1 MNLFDPYLAVAQKMP
16 SHKYHIQMFSMHG
29 LLRAKNMQLGHDADT
44 GGQIKYVVEL
54 CHALSQSENV
64 KQVELFTRLI
74 RDKAVSED
82 YAHPVEQVNDKFSIV
97 RVQCGGK
104 KYMRKEL
111 LWPHLDEYVDK
122 TIKYI
127 KRQNAI
133 ADIVHGHYP
142 DAGYVAMQ
150 LAEIF
155 GIPFVYT
162 GHSLGRSKLK
172 RLLNEG
178 MQEKDIIRKYRIDYR
193 IQMEEEVLKK
203 ADLIVTSTH
212 QEVDDQYGQYH
223 HKDMPKYHVI
233 PPGLDI
239 QKFYPF
245 YHDLLPETAK
255 DEIELYAQASV
266 LEELNRFFMHPD
278 RPVILS
284 LCRPDKRKN
293 IAGLIKA
300 YGEDLELQSMANLAV
315 FAGIRK
321 DITEMEENER
331 DVLTEILLL
340 MDKYDLY
347 GKIAIPKKHDFEHEV
362 PELYRIAAEK
372 KGVFVNSALTE
383 PFGLTLIE
391 AAACGLPIIA
401 PDDGG
406 PRDIVK
412 NCQCGILV
420 NTTDSKAIAGAIKQI
435 ITNGERWKRYSKAG
449 IMNIRKHYTWKS
461 HATSYIKQINRIWA
475 DQAEEKMKVAEP
487 SDAIG
492 RRLAGLNYFFIANID
507 NTLISDSNAH
517 LPALL
522 DLLEKNREHI
532 GFGLATGR
540 SVGSATEFLKK
551 HHVPLPDVLITSV
564 GAEIYYGKNLH
575 YGRGWET
582 HISARWNR
590 EKIVN
595 LLEGFAF
602 LKPQKAEAQRPF
614 KISYQIEPGKDRL
627 AMIHERLLRNQCRY
641 NLIHSQDRYL
651 DILPFRASKGKAI
664 RYLSYKWEIPLG
676 NFLVC
681 GDSGN
686 DEEMLRGEPLGVV
699 VGNYSPEL
707 KKLMGLRGIYFAKQ
721 KYCAG
726 ILEGIKR
733 YQFIEKATQHQG
745 LRDF

>member
-1 MNLFDPYLAVAQKMP
+1 
-16 SHKYHIQMFSMHG
+16 MFSVHG
-29 LLRAKNMQLGHDADT
+29 LLRAENMQLGHDADT

-54 CHALSQSENV
+54 CNALSQSENV
-64 KQVELFTRLI
+64 ERVELFTRLI
-74 RDKAVSED
+74 DDRALSED
-82 YAHPVEQVNDKFSIV
+82 YARPIERVNDKFSIV
-97 RVQCGGK
+97 RIQCGGK

-127 KRQNAI
+127 KRQNAVP
-133 ADIVHGHYP
+133 DIVHGHYP

-155 GIPFVYT
+155 GTPFVYT
-162 GHSLGRSKLK
+162 GHSLGRLKMK
-172 RLLNEG
+172 RLTDEG
-178 MQEKDIIRKYRIDYR
+178 MPEEVINKKYKIDYR

-203 ADLIVTSTH
+203 ADLIITSTH
-212 QEVDDQYGQYH
+212 QEVTEQYGQYQN
-223 HKDMPKYHVI
+223 KDIPKYKVM
-233 PPGLDI
+233 PPGLDVD
-239 QKFYPF
+239 KFYPF
-245 YHDLLPETAK
+245 YHDMLPETDK
-255 DEIELYAQASV
+255 EEIELYAQASI

-300 YGEDLELQSMANLAV
+300 YGEDLELRSMANLAV

-321 DITEMEENER
+321 DISEMEENER

-372 KGVFVNSALTE
+372 KGVFVNSALSE

-391 AAACGLPIIA
+391 AASCGLPIVA

-406 PRDIVK
+406 PRDIIK
-412 NCQCGILV
+412 NCPSGILV
-420 NTTDSKAIAGAIKQI
+420 DTTDTKALADAVKKI
-435 ITNGERWKRYSKAG
+435 ITDNEKWKQYSKAG
-449 IMNIRKHYTWKS
+449 IMSIRKHYTWEN
-461 HATSYIKQINRIWA
+461 HATSYMKQISRIFA
-475 DQAEEKMKVAEP
+475 DQDEEKMQVAVP

-492 RRLAGLNYFFIANID
+492 RRLAKLNYFIVANID
-507 NTLISDSNAH
+507 NTLVGDNNQH
-517 LPALL
+517 LTEFLTLL
-522 DLLEKNREHI
+522 QKNREHV

-540 SVGSATEFLKK
+540 TIESATEFLKK
-551 HHVPLPDVLITSV
+551 QHVPLPDVLIAAV

-575 YGRGWET
+575 HGRGWET
-582 HISARWNR
+582 HISAKWNR
-590 EKIVN
+590 DKIVD
-595 LLEGFAF
+595 LLKDLTF
-602 LKPQKAEAQRPF
+602 LEYQPAEAQRHF
-614 KISYQIEPGKDRL
+614 KISYEIEPGKDRL

-641 NLIHSQDRYL
+641 NLIYTQDRYL
-651 DILPFRASKGKAI
+651 DILPYRASKGKAI

-686 DEEMLRGEPLGVV
+686 DEEMLRGDPRGVV

-707 KKLMGLRGIYFAKQ
+707 KKLKGIRGIYFARQ
-721 KYCAG
+721 KYSGG
-726 ILEGIKR
+726 IIEGIKR
-733 YQFIEKATQHQG
+733 YQFIEKAT
-745 LRDF
+745 RR

>member
-1 MNLFDPYLAVAQKMP
+1 MTPQKF
-16 SHKYHIQMFSMHG
+16 HIQMFSIHG
-29 LLRAKNMQLGHDADT
+29 LLRAENMQLGHDADT
-44 GGQIKYVVEL
+44 GGQIKYAVEL
-54 CHALSQSENV
+54 CDALSQSENV
-64 KQVELFTRLI
+64 KRVELFTRLI
-74 RDKAVSED
+74 HDKAISED
-82 YAHPVEQVNDKFSIV
+82 YAQSVEHVNDKFSIV
-97 RVQCGGK
+97 RIQCGGK

-133 ADIVHGHYP
+133 PDIVQGHYP
-142 DAGYVAMQ
+142 DGGYVAMQ

-155 GIPFVYT
+155 GTPFVYT
-162 GHSLGRSKLK
+162 GHSLGRSKLN
-172 RLLNEG
+172 RLINEG
-178 MQEKDIIRKYRIDYR
+178 MKKKDIIRKYKIDYR
-193 IQMEEEVLKK
+193 IQIEEEVLKK
-203 ADLIVTSTH
+203 ADLIIASTH
-212 QEVDDQYGQYH
+212 QEVTEQYGQYDN
-223 HKDMPKYHVI
+223 KDIPKYHVI

-239 QKFYPF
+239 EKFYPF
-245 YHDLLPETAK
+245 YHDILPETSK
-255 DEIELYAQASV
+255 EEIELYAQASMI
-266 LEELNRFFMHPD
+266 EELNRFFLQPD

-321 DITEMEENER
+321 DITKMEDNER

-347 GKIAIPKKHDFEHEV
+347 GKIAIPKKHNFEHEV

-391 AAACGLPIIA
+391 AAACGLPILA

-420 NTTDSKAIAGAIKQI
+420 NTTDTKAIADAVKQI
-435 ITNGERWKRYSKAG
+435 ITDSEKWKRYSKNG
-449 IMNIRKHYTWKS
+449 IMNIRKHYTWDS
-461 HATSYIKQINRIWA
+461 HATSYMKQISRIFA
-475 DQAEEKMKVAEP
+475 DQGEEKMKVAVP

-492 RRLAGLNYFFIANID
+492 RRLAGLNYFIIANID
-507 NTLISDSNAH
+507 KTLVGDSNEH

-522 DLLEKNREHI
+522 TLLQENREYI

-540 SVGSATEFLKK
+540 TIETASAFLEK
-551 HHVPLPDVLITSV
+551 HHIPLPDVLITSV

-575 YGRGWET
+575 DGRGWET
-582 HISARWNR
+582 HISAKWNR
-590 EKIVN
+590 EKIVD
-595 LLEGFAF
+595 LLEDFAF
-602 LKPQKAEAQRPF
+602 LKYQKAETQRRF
-614 KISYQIEPGKDRL
+614 KISYELEPGKDRL
-627 AMIHERLLRNQCRY
+627 AMIHERLLKNQCRY
-641 NLIHSQDRYL
+641 NLIYSLERYL

-707 KKLMGLRGIYFAKQ
+707 KKLKGIRGIFFAGQ
-721 KYCAG
+721 KYSGG
-726 ILEGIKR
+726 ILDGIKR
-733 YQFIEKATQHQG
+733 YKFIEKATQP
-745 LRDF
+745 L

>member
-1 MNLFDPYLAVAQKMP
+1 
-16 SHKYHIQMFSMHG
+16 
-29 LLRAKNMQLGHDADT
+29 
-44 GGQIKYVVEL
+44 
-54 CHALSQSENV
+54 
-64 KQVELFTRLI
+64 
-74 RDKAVSED
+74 
-82 YAHPVEQVNDKFSIV
+82 
-97 RVQCGGK
+97 
-104 KYMRKEL
+104 MRKEL

-133 ADIVHGHYP
+133 PDIVHGHYP

-155 GIPFVYT
+155 GIAFVYT
-162 GHSLGRSKLK
+162 GHSLGRSKMKQLIDD
-172 RLLNEG
+172 G
-178 MQEKDIIRKYRIDYR
+178 MKAEVINKKYKIDHR

-203 ADLIVTSTH
+203 ADLIITSTH
-212 QEVDDQYGQYH
+212 QEISEQYGQYDN
-223 HKDMPKYHVI
+223 KDIPKYQVI
-233 PPGLDI
+233 PPGLDVE
-239 QKFYPF
+239 KFYPF
-245 YHDLLPETAK
+245 YHDLLPETDK
-255 DEIELYAQASV
+255 DEIELYAQASI

-278 RPVILS
+278 RPVVLS

-321 DITEMEENER
+321 DITAMEDNER

-347 GKIAIPKKHDFEHEV
+347 GKIAIPKRHDFEHEV

-391 AAACGLPIIA
+391 AAACGLPIVA

-406 PRDIVK
+406 PRDILK
-412 NCQCGILV
+412 NCPCGVLV
-420 NTTDSKAIAGAIKQI
+420 DTTDTKAIANATKQI
-435 ITNGERWKRYSKAG
+435 ISDSEKWKQYSKAG
-449 IMNIRKHYTWKS
+449 IMNIRKHYTWES
-461 HATSYIKQINRIWA
+461 HATSYMKQISRIFS
-475 DQAEEKMKVAEP
+475 DQDEEKMKVAVP

-492 RRLAGLNYFFIANID
+492 RRLARLNYFIIANID
-507 NTLISDSNAH
+507 NTLIGDSNEH
-517 LPALL
+517 LPELLALL
-522 DLLEKNREHI
+522 QENRDHI

-540 SVGSATEFLKK
+540 TRESATRFLKK
-551 HHVPLPDVLITSV
+551 QHVSLPDVLITAV
-564 GAEIYYGKNLH
+564 GAEIYYGNNLH
-575 YGRGWET
+575 HGRGWET

-590 EKIVN
+590 DMIVD
-595 LLEGFAF
+595 LLKGLTF
-602 LKPQKAEAQRPF
+602 LQYQPAEAQRPF
-614 KISYQIEPGKDRL
+614 KISYEIQPGKDRL
-627 AMIHERLLRNQCRY
+627 AMIHERLLKNQCRY
-641 NLIHSQDRYL
+641 NLIYSQNRYL
-651 DILPFRASKGKAI
+651 DILPYRASKGKAI

-707 KKLMGLRGIYFAKQ
+707 KKLKGIRSIYFAKQ
-721 KYCAG
+721 EYSGG
-726 ILEGIKR
+726 ILEGIER
-733 YQFIEKATQHQG
+733 YQFIKKATQ
-745 LRDF
+745 R

>member
-1 MNLFDPYLAVAQKMP
+1 MTPQKF
-16 SHKYHIQMFSMHG
+16 HIQMFSIHG
-29 LLRAKNMQLGHDADT
+29 LLRAENMQLGHDADT
-44 GGQIKYVVEL
+44 GGQIKYAVEL
-54 CHALSQSENV
+54 CDALSQSENV
-64 KQVELFTRLI
+64 KRVELFTRLI
-74 RDKAVSED
+74 HDKAISED
-82 YAHPVEQVNDKFSIV
+82 YAQSVEHVNDKFSIV
-97 RVQCGGK
+97 RIQCGGK

-133 ADIVHGHYP
+133 PDIVQGHYP
-142 DAGYVAMQ
+142 DGGYVAMQ

-155 GIPFVYT
+155 GTPFVYT
-162 GHSLGRSKLK
+162 GHSLGRSKLN
-172 RLLNEG
+172 RLINEG
-178 MQEKDIIRKYRIDYR
+178 MKKKDIIRKYKIDYR
-193 IQMEEEVLKK
+193 IQIEEEVLKK
-203 ADLIVTSTH
+203 ADLIIASTH
-212 QEVDDQYGQYH
+212 QEVTEQYGQYDN
-223 HKDMPKYHVI
+223 KDIPKYHVI

-239 QKFYPF
+239 EKFYPF
-245 YHDLLPETAK
+245 YHDILPETSK
-255 DEIELYAQASV
+255 EEIELYAQASMI
-266 LEELNRFFMHPD
+266 EELNRFFLQPD

-321 DITEMEENER
+321 DITKMEDNER

-391 AAACGLPIIA
+391 AAACGLPILA

-420 NTTDSKAIAGAIKQI
+420 NTTDTKAIADAVKQI
-435 ITNGERWKRYSKAG
+435 ITDSEKWKRYSKNG
-449 IMNIRKHYTWKS
+449 IMNIRKHYTWDS
-461 HATSYIKQINRIWA
+461 HATSYMKQISRIFA
-475 DQAEEKMKVAEP
+475 DQGEEKMKVAVP

-492 RRLAGLNYFFIANID
+492 RRLAGLNYFIIANID
-507 NTLISDSNAH
+507 KTLVGDSNKH

-522 DLLEKNREHI
+522 TLLQENREHI

-540 SVGSATEFLKK
+540 TIETASAFLEK
-551 HHVPLPDVLITSV
+551 HHIPLPDVLITSV

-575 YGRGWET
+575 DGRGWET
-582 HISARWNR
+582 HISAKWNR
-590 EKIVN
+590 EKIVD
-595 LLEGFAF
+595 LLEDFAF
-602 LKPQKAEAQRPF
+602 LKYQKAETQRRF
-614 KISYQIEPGKDRL
+614 KISYELEPGKDRL
-627 AMIHERLLRNQCRY
+627 AMIHERLLKNQCRY
-641 NLIHSQDRYL
+641 NLIYSQERYL

-686 DEEMLRGEPLGVV
+686 DEEMLRGEPRGVV

-707 KKLMGLRGIYFAKQ
+707 KKLKGIRGIYFAKQ
-721 KYCAG
+721 NYSGG

-733 YQFIEKATQHQG
+733 YRFIEKATQP
-745 LRDF
+745 

>member
-1 MNLFDPYLAVAQKMP
+1 MQ
-16 SHKYHIQMFSMHG
+16 SHKYHIQLFSVHG
-29 LLRAKNMQLGHDADT
+29 LLRAENMQLGHDADT

-54 CHALSQSENV
+54 CRALSQSENV
-64 KQVELFTRLI
+64 ERVELFTRLI
-74 RDKAVSED
+74 DDRALSED
-82 YAHPVEQVNDKFSIV
+82 YARPIEQVNDKFSIV
-97 RVQCGGK
+97 RIQCGGK

-133 ADIVHGHYP
+133 PDIVHGHYP

-155 GIPFVYT
+155 GIAFVYT
-162 GHSLGRSKLK
+162 GHSLGRSKMKQLIDD
-172 RLLNEG
+172 G
-178 MQEKDIIRKYRIDYR
+178 MKAEVINKKYKIDHR

-203 ADLIVTSTH
+203 ADLIITSTH
-212 QEVDDQYGQYH
+212 QEISEQYGQYDN
-223 HKDMPKYHVI
+223 KDIPKYQVI
-233 PPGLDI
+233 PPGLDVE
-239 QKFYPF
+239 KFYPF
-245 YHDLLPETAK
+245 YHDLLPETDK
-255 DEIELYAQASV
+255 DEIELYAQASI

-278 RPVILS
+278 RPVVLS

-321 DITEMEENER
+321 DITAMEDNER

-347 GKIAIPKKHDFEHEV
+347 GKIAIPKRHDFEHEV
-362 PELYRIAAEK
+362 PELYRIVAEK

-391 AAACGLPIIA
+391 AAACGLPIVA

-406 PRDIVK
+406 PRDILK
-412 NCQCGILV
+412 NCPCGVLV
-420 NTTDSKAIAGAIKQI
+420 DTTDTKAIANATKQI
-435 ITNGERWKRYSKAG
+435 ISDSEKWKQYSKAG
-449 IMNIRKHYTWKS
+449 IMNIRKHYTWES
-461 HATSYIKQINRIWA
+461 HATSYMKQISRIFS
-475 DQAEEKMKVAEP
+475 DQDEEKMKVAVP

-492 RRLAGLNYFFIANID
+492 RRLARLNYFIIANID
-507 NTLISDSNAH
+507 NTLIGDSNEH
-517 LPALL
+517 LPELLALL
-522 DLLEKNREHI
+522 QENRDHI

-540 SVGSATEFLKK
+540 TRESATRFLKK
-551 HHVPLPDVLITSV
+551 QHVSLPDVLITAV
-564 GAEIYYGKNLH
+564 GAEIYYGNNLH
-575 YGRGWET
+575 HGRGWET

-590 EKIVN
+590 DMIVD
-595 LLEGFAF
+595 LLKGLTF
-602 LKPQKAEAQRPF
+602 LQYQPAEAQRPF
-614 KISYQIEPGKDRL
+614 KISYEIQPGKDRL
-627 AMIHERLLRNQCRY
+627 AMIHERLLKNQCRY
-641 NLIHSQDRYL
+641 NLIYSQNRYL
-651 DILPFRASKGKAI
+651 DILPYRASKGKAI

-707 KKLMGLRGIYFAKQ
+707 KKLKGIRSIYFAKQ
-721 KYCAG
+721 EYSGG
-726 ILEGIKR
+726 ILEGIER
-733 YQFIEKATQHQG
+733 YQFIKKATQ
-745 LRDF
+745 R

>member
-1 MNLFDPYLAVAQKMP
+1 MTPQ
-16 SHKYHIQMFSMHG
+16 KYHIQLFSIHG
-29 LLRAKNMQLGHDADT
+29 LLRAENMQLGHDADT

-54 CHALSQSENV
+54 GNALSQSENV
-64 KQVELFTRLI
+64 KRVELFTRVI

-82 YAHPVEQVNDKFSIV
+82 YAQPVEQVNDKFSVV
-97 RVQCGGK
+97 RIQCGGK

-133 ADIVHGHYP
+133 PDIVHGHYP

-155 GIPFVYT
+155 GISFIYT

-172 RLLNEG
+172 QLTDDG
-178 MQEKDIIRKYRIDYR
+178 MRVEVVNKKYKIDHR

-203 ADLIVTSTH
+203 ADLIIASTH
-212 QEVDDQYGQYH
+212 QEVSEQYGQYH
-223 HKDMPKYHVI
+223 NKDIPKYQVI
-233 PPGLDI
+233 PPGLDVE
-239 QKFYPF
+239 KFYPF
-245 YHDLLPETAK
+245 YHDLLPDTDK
-255 DEIELYAQASV
+255 GEIELYAQASM

-321 DITEMEENER
+321 DITEMEDNER

-372 KGVFVNSALTE
+372 KGVFVNSALNE

-412 NCQCGILV
+412 NCQCGIIV
-420 NTTDSKAIAGAIKQI
+420 NTSDTKAIADAAKRIISDSEKWKQ
-435 ITNGERWKRYSKAG
+435 YSKAG
-449 IMNIRKHYTWKS
+449 IMNIGRHYTWKS
-461 HATSYIKQINRIWA
+461 HASSYMKQISRIFA
-475 DQAEEKMKVAEP
+475 EQDEEKMQVAVP

-492 RRLAGLNYFFIANID
+492 RRLAKLNYFIVANID
-507 NTLISDSNAH
+507 NTLVGDSNKH
-517 LPALL
+517 LSALL
-522 DLLEKNREHI
+522 TLLQKNREHI

-540 SVGSATEFLKK
+540 TIESATEFLKK
-551 HHVPLPDVLITSV
+551 QHIPLPDILIASV

-575 YGRGWET
+575 HGRGWET
-582 HISARWNR
+582 HISAKWNR
-590 EKIVN
+590 DKIVD
-595 LLEGFAF
+595 LLADFTF
-602 LKPQKAEAQRPF
+602 LQYQPAEAQRRF
-614 KISYQIEPGKDRL
+614 KISYEIEPGKDRL

-641 NLIHSQDRYL
+641 NLIYTQERYL
-651 DILPFRASKGKAI
+651 DILPYRASKGKAI

-686 DEEMLRGEPLGVV
+686 DEEMLHGEPLGVV

-707 KKLMGLRGIYFAKQ
+707 NKLKGIRNIYFAKE
-721 KYCAG
+721 KYSSG
-726 ILEGIKR
+726 ILEGIER
-733 YQFIEKATQHQG
+733 YQFIKKATQ
-745 LRDF
+745 R